1 MTKAQLRQMIQ
12 TAAVKY
18 GNPPE
23 LVLRQAERESGT
35 RQTDAAGNIIRSSAG
50 ALGIMQLMP
59 GTARELGVDPY
70 DVAQNIDGGARYL
83 KQMYTIFK
91 SWPLAF
97 AAYNAGPGNM
107 GKVIRGEKALPG
119 ETAAY
124 VQYIMGAPLSL
135 GPPNPSFRLGRGTQ
149 SPIPGQPKPARRPSK
164 PTTGN

>member
-1 MTKAQLRQMIQ
+1 MSAVQDMIV
-12 TAAVKY
+12 AAALKY

-23 LVLRQAERESGT
+23 LVLRQAQRESGT

-59 GTARELGVDPY
+59 ATARELGVDPY
-70 DVAQNIDGGARYL
+70 DLAQNIDGGARYL
-83 KQMYTIFK
+83 KQMFTIFK

-107 GKVIRGEKALPG
+107 GKVIRGEMKLPS

-124 VQYIMGAPLSL
+124 VQYIMGAPLNL
-135 GPPNPSFRLGRGTQ
+135 GPPEPSFRLGRGVNPP
-149 SPIPGQPKPARRPSK
+149 SPGLPAKRRRPV
-164 PTTGN
+164 TTKK